1 MQSPPPPQGPPPGA
15 PALAVPSSLRSFAQD
30 DLTRAVLVLL
40 IVTCLGLIVV
50 DRAVNRLAPDGIPA
64 SGIAATAAHVHPAFQ
79 DVPSRVQTNGKPLM
93 VTLRATSTRIDI
105 GYTVSRYAFLIDPP
119 NAESRTLCDGE
130 SPICS
135 LPLDG
140 SPRQRG
146 TWTITLRIYDN
157 TGKFADTRTRLR
169 VT

>member
-1 MQSPPPPQGPPPGA
+1 VQTPPNRYGPPPGA
-15 PALAVPSSLRSFAQD
+15 PTLTPPSPFRSVAQD

-40 IVTCLGLIVV
+40 IVTCVGLIVV
-50 DRAVNRLAPDGIPA
+50 DRVVNRLAPDGIPA
-64 SGIAATAAHVHPAFQ
+64 SGIASTAAHVHPVFE
-79 DVPSRVQTNGKPLM
+79 DIPSRVQTNGKPLM
-93 VTLRATSTRIDI
+93 VTLRATNTRVDI
-105 GYTVSRYAFLIDPP
+105 GYTASRYIFLVDPP
-119 NAESRTLCDGE
+119 NEPSLTLCDGD

-146 TWTITLRIYDN
+146 TWTVTLRIYDN
-157 TGKFADTRTRLR
+157 EGNIADTRTRLR

>member
-1 MQSPPPPQGPPPGA
+1 VQTPPTPDGPPG
-15 PALAVPSSLRSFAQD
+15 VPVATWPSPLRSFAQD

-40 IVTCLGLIVV
+40 IATCLGLIVV
-50 DRAVNRLAPDGIPA
+50 DRMVNRLAPDGIPA
-64 SGIAATAAHVHPAFQ
+64 SGITATAAHVHPAFQ

-93 VTLRATSTRIDI
+93 VTLRATNTRVDV
-105 GYTVSRYAFLIDPP
+105 GYTVSRYIFLVDPP
-119 NAESRTLCDGE
+119 NEPPLTLCDGQ

-146 TWTITLRIYDN
+146 TWTVTLRAYDN
-157 TGKFADTRTRLR
+157 DGNIAETRTRVR
-169 VT
+169 VS

>member
-1 MQSPPPPQGPPPGA
+1 VQTPPIPEGPPPGA
-15 PALAVPSSLRSFAQD
+15 PVLAPSSPFRSFAQD

-40 IVTCLGLIVV
+40 IVTCFGLIVV
-50 DRAVNRLAPDGIPA
+50 DRVVNRLAPDGIPA
-64 SGIAATAAHVHPAFQ
+64 AGITATAAHVHPAFQ

-93 VTLRATSTRIDI
+93 LTLRATNTRVDV
-105 GYTVSRYAFLIDPP
+105 GYTASRYIFLVDPP
-119 NAESRTLCDGE
+119 NEPPLTLCDGE

-135 LPLDG
+135 LPLAG

-146 TWTITLRIYDN
+146 TWTVTLRVYDN
-157 TGKFADTRTRLR
+157 DGNIADTRTRVR

>member
-1 MQSPPPPQGPPPGA
+1 MQPPPPSQGPPPGT
-15 PALAVPSSLRSFAQD
+15 PAVALPSPLRTFAQD

-40 IVTCLGLIVV
+40 IVTCVGLIIV
-50 DRAVNRLAPDGIPA
+50 DRVVNHIAPEGIPA
-64 SGIAATAAHVHPAFQ
+64 SGIASTAAHVHPTFQ
-79 DVPSRVQTNGKPLM
+79 DIPSRVQTNGKPLM
-93 VTLRATSTRIDI
+93 IALRATNSRIDA
-105 GYTVSRYAFLIDPP
+105 GYTAARYTFLVDPP
-119 NAESRTLCDGE
+119 NAESLTLCDGE

-157 TGKFADTRTRLR
+157 TGNFADTRKRMR